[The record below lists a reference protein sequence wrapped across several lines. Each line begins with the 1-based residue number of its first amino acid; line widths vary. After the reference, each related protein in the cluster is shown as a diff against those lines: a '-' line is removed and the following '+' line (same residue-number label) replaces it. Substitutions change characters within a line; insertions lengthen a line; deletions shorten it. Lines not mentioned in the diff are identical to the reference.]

1 LRAIS
6 GLLPVD
12 EGSVQKS
19 GSNIHGDSPESIAKR
34 GMALV
39 PGGRGVFPSLS
50 VAENLRLAAW
60 LIRGDAGAV
69 QEARR
74 RQFELF
80 PVLASRLQQ
89 RAGDLSGGEQQMLSL
104 AMALMV
110 RPEIL
115 LIDELSLGLAPTVV
129 AELLAIVRR
138 LNAEGVTI
146 VVVEQSISVAL
157 DLAERAVFMEKGEVR
172 FTGDS
177 PDLLSRPDLLRSV
190 FIRGGPSSAAADHPM
205 PPERVVAA
213 ADALGPIDPDA
224 PLLSLRGVTK
234 RFGGVTAA
242 NGVNM
247 ELRPHEILG
256 LIGHNGAGKTTL
268 MDIVSGF
275 IPLDQGRIFCQGV
288 DIGLMAPHERA
299 TLGMGRTFQN
309 AGLFP
314 SLTVKETLSVS
325 YERHLVSRGLLAPGL
340 RLPASLDAEADL
352 AEEAEELLEFMGLV
366 DYSEKLIG
374 ELSTGTR
381 RIVEL
386 ACVLAQRPAVLL
398 LDEPSGG
405 VAQRETEAMGP
416 LLLEVRERTGCSI
429 LVVEHDM
436 PLLAAICGRMIAL
449 ELGEVIAEGT
459 PREILEHP
467 QVIASY
473 LGSDTTAINRSAPGA
488 VGQPIAAIR

>member
-1 LRAIS
+1 
-6 GLLPVD
+6 
-12 EGSVQKS
+12 
-19 GSNIHGDSPESIAKR
+19 
-34 GMALV
+34 
-39 PGGRGVFPSLS
+39 
-50 VAENLRLAAW
+50 
-60 LIRGDAGAV
+60 
-69 QEARR
+69 
-74 RQFELF
+74 
-80 PVLASRLQQ
+80 
-89 RAGDLSGGEQQMLSL
+89 
-104 AMALMV
+104 
-110 RPEIL
+110 
-115 LIDELSLGLAPTVV
+115 
-129 AELLAIVRR
+129 
-138 LNAEGVTI
+138 
-146 VVVEQSISVAL
+146 
-157 DLAERAVFMEKGEVR
+157 
-172 FTGDS
+172 
-177 PDLLSRPDLLRSV
+177 
-190 FIRGGPSSAAADHPM
+190 
-205 PPERVVAA
+205 
-213 ADALGPIDPDA
+213 
-224 PLLSLRGVTK
+224 
-234 RFGGVTAA
+234 
-242 NGVNM
+242 
-247 ELRPHEILG
+247 
-256 LIGHNGAGKTTL
+256 
-268 MDIVSGF
+268 
-275 IPLDQGRIFCQGV
+275 V

-416 LLLEVRERTGCSI
+416 LLLQVRERTGCSM

-436 PLLAAICGRMIAL
+436 PLLSAICGRMIAL

-473 LGSDTTAINRSAPGA
+473 LGSDNTAINRSAPGA
-488 VGQPIAAIR
+488 VVQPIAASR